1 MVVVAVDCSVVV
13 GHGEEEEVRPS
24 VVVVPVVVGPGVVVD
39 PAMDVDL
46 VVVVHSGYVV
56 VSLVVVGHGVV
67 VGPAVVVCHVVVVG
81 PFVVSVEFADENV
94 IAMNSK
100 PPDSSV
106 TLHFMFTALKHR

>member
-1 MVVVAVDCSVVV
+1 MVGPA
-13 GHGEEEEVRPS
+13 
-24 VVVVPVVVGPGVVVD
+24 VVVGPQVVVHLG
-39 PAMDVDL
+39 VL
-46 VVVVHSGYVV
+46 VVVCP
-56 VSLVVVGHGVV
+56 VVVGHGVV

-106 TLHFMFTALKHR
+106 TLPFMFTALKHRYTVKVHVHV